1 MLLTKYFTTGLRFV
15 TFGPHR
21 EMAAWTS
28 SMVLFEHR
36 QPVLTTGSMASQHV
50 LLTMPTPSAS
60 FAGSSWRTI
69 GRVVSMSD
77 SVRYGRITGS
87 AGSSSTASGSETAAS
102 PAGALELLEL
112 FELLELLELLFESL
126 ESLEL
131 LELLELLRKHPF
143 SPWRSSGKF
152 NFRVS
157 GNKSIRALT
166 SGFMTIPVARDWI
179 SGRHEAPALIT
190 WPWHSWE

>member
-36 QPVLTTGSMASQHV
+36 QPVVTTGSMASQHV
-50 LLTMPTPSAS
+50 LLTTPTPSS

-69 GRVVSMSD
+69 GRVVLMS
-77 SVRYGRITGS
+77 SCVRYGRITGS
-87 AGSSSTASGSETAAS
+87 AGLSSAASSSETAAS

-112 FELLELLELLFESL
+112 LELLFESL
-126 ESLEL
+126 EW

-152 NFRVS
+152 NFRAVPP
-157 GNKSIRALT
+157 G
-166 SGFMTIPVARDWI
+166 
-179 SGRHEAPALIT
+179 
-190 WPWHSWE
+190 PWSRVEFLPRINQSLDVRVYDDPRGERLDL